1 MSTTRQN
8 GLPLVLAASATL
20 SGTNISVGR
29 QLRITVS
36 FSGPDDST
44 KCTLM
49 LHETSKQGNA
59 QQRSAVTSQLSAI
72 DQCQVVSL
80 HAFWCTNTF
89 ASYLA
94 ISAFMGD
101 SWEDS
106 PPPPPPKPATL
117 LQRGQPKT
125 GGLNPNASSF
135 SFSPGASSF
144 VPGGHAQPQAP
155 PPGFS
160 MPTYPP
166 PAGGSVIS
174 TPPPTP
180 SRDVPGQTSS
190 STSPAD
196 PAAPRQSSSAEATT
210 SSPAKPIETPEGL
223 DNGPASGKNSRLLS
237 SGKSIP
243 LQRSCICRKACM
255 SFEMLR
261 MFSCQ
266 QWYSAL
272 DSHQDQGCGGAP
284 AYIHSKSEDKQTT
297 SVGKQS

>member
-1 MSTTRQN
+1 
-8 GLPLVLAASATL
+8 
-20 SGTNISVGR
+20 
-29 QLRITVS
+29 
-36 FSGPDDST
+36 
-44 KCTLM
+44 
-49 LHETSKQGNA
+49 
-59 QQRSAVTSQLSAI
+59 
-72 DQCQVVSL
+72 
-80 HAFWCTNTF
+80 
-89 ASYLA
+89 
-94 ISAFMGD
+94 MGD

-180 SRDVPGQTSS
+180 SRDAPGQTSG
-190 STSPAD
+190 STSPAG

-210 SSPAKPIETPEGL
+210 SSPAKPIETPERVG
-223 DNGPASGKNSRLLS
+223 NGSASGKTFRMLS
-237 SGKSIP
+237 SIIQLA
-243 LQRSCICRKACM
+243 LQKVCVCQK
-255 SFEMLR
+255 LKGLHVPVVVR
-261 MFSCQ
+261 MFISFLPHYFSQ
-266 QWYSAL
+266 PNTKLKLLRYLFSRQMQSSMQEHEHKGSTTPVAKL
-272 DSHQDQGCGGAP
+272 DPIQLLYVNGSQ
-284 AYIHSKSEDKQTT
+284 
-297 SVGKQS
+297 